1 MFFFSLVPAGLI
13 SNMVV
18 LQVLKNFA
26 GATSIHGLAFIVD
39 TRLSV
44 FKRVTWSLIF
54 TAAIMWASI
63 QLQFAVTSKLRID
76 FLRIR
81 LRHKSLLFFWLW
93 IGVLSLVEIFAVI
106 STNERNQI
114 YNRSH
119 GLKPGDNVRWHQPN
133 YFPWCRSVQI
143 RRGNRLGIHN
153 SDPVNLRMKF

>member
-63 QLQFAVTSKLRID
+63 QLQFAVTSKLRVE
-76 FLRIR
+76 FLKIR
-81 LRHKSLLFFWLW
+81 LRHKNLLFFGFLY
-93 IGVLSLVEIFAVI
+93 IGSLILITLKSQLPDKQVL
-106 STNERNQI
+106 
-114 YNRSH
+114 
-119 GLKPGDNVRWHQPN
+119 
-133 YFPWCRSVQI
+133 
-143 RRGNRLGIHN
+143 IH
-153 SDPVNLRMKF
+153 